1 VPTKFFQI
9 RSYLS
14 YWLDAVDEHS
24 LHSPFFFDFYTN
36 IVKNHKRDHEI
47 KPIEKLRQ
55 KLLSDKREVIVTD
68 LGSRSESQ
76 PRSISAI
83 AHTSLS
89 SPRFSSLYRKMIH
102 HFNAKTVVELGASL
116 GINTLYLA
124 SKQDVQVTTFEGS
137 EALADIAML
146 TFEFAGAKNI
156 RLIRGNINSTLPT
169 YLQSIRKVD
178 FVFMDANHRYE
189 PTLNY
194 FHQLLPKVSET
205 SVLVLDDIHYSAEMQ
220 KAWKEITHHELVYGS
235 VDLFRCGI
243 LFFDPSLNKQHV
255 ILQL

>member
-1 VPTKFFQI
+1 VPNKLFQL

-36 IVKNHKRDHEI
+36 IIKNHKRSHEI
-47 KPIEKLRQ
+47 EPIEKLRQ
-55 KLLSDKREVIVTD
+55 KLLSDKRKVAITD
-68 LGSRSESQ
+68 LGSRNESQ

-89 SPRFSSLYRKMIH
+89 SPRFSSLYGRIIH
-102 HFNAKTVVELGASL
+102 HFKAKTIIELGASL

-124 SKQDVQVTTFEGS
+124 RKADAQITTFEGS
-137 EALADIAML
+137 EALADIATL

-156 RLIRGNINSTLPT
+156 KLVRGNIDNTLPS
-169 YLQSIRKVD
+169 YLQSVRKID
-178 FVFMDANHRYE
+178 FAFMDANHRYDS
-189 PTLNY
+189 TLNY
-194 FHQLLPKVSET
+194 FQQLLSKISET
-205 SVLVLDDIHYSAEMQ
+205 SIFVLDDIHYSPEMH
-220 KAWKEITHHELVYGS
+220 KAWKEITRHELVYGS